1 MHSWDCFALSSHP
14 GLSQGKSRSRVA
26 GGGGGTTLK
35 LPCPRGAL
43 RDCPFIKEGAG
54 TGCVVCGG
62 RSPGWQE
69 RESPGLLP
77 SSRVCW
83 RHLPNTKGGAF
94 PFVPVPPSLYGDK
107 AVLGTRM
114 FQVVR

>member
-14 GLSQGKSRSRVA
+14 GLSQGKSRSGV
-26 GGGGGTTLK
+26 GGDDTEATLPEGGFARPSIYQG
-35 LPCPRGAL
+35 RS
-43 RDCPFIKEGAG
+43 R

-62 RSPGWQE
+62 RSPGWRE

-94 PFVPVPPSLYGDK
+94 PFIPVPPSLYGDK